1 MDGEDGDR
9 IREIEMSLFHD
20 KYKDHESWKGTDEDN
35 SVADINV
42 AKAVRLSLA
51 TFMKN
56 RKRNK
61 TDGE

>member
-1 MDGEDGDR
+1 
-9 IREIEMSLFHD
+9 MSLFHD

-35 SVADINV
+35 SVADIKV
-42 AKAVRLSLA
+42 AEAVRSSLA

-61 TDGE
+61 TDGK